1 MIKKITYTIISLI
14 ILFAFSNIGWTQN
27 KDSTQKTIKPAMMKK
42 DSIANKKS
50 PKKNQTSD
58 KKLTGFLDKN
68 ANGVDDRLEEGKR
81 KGKGKQTKRRDIF
94 IDSNGDGICD
104 GRESAIGLKKT
115 QRMRRGR
122 KP

>member
-81 KGKGKQTKRRDIF
+81 KGKAKQTKRRDIF

-115 QRMRRGR
+115 QRKRRGR